1 MSPSE
6 EIDLGEFLGGG
17 RQLLDT
23 AAEIYGR
30 KLNPEEYW
38 WMGVALAATTLA
50 EMDGKPYAVNRLE
63 QLVDRLGYKGAR
75 GDWQQR
81 FMEELA
87 GLDAEG
93 LVWPLYQRSET
104 GAMESSGAELCARFD
119 AEAAYF
125 LALGHIGV
133 ALSLHK
139 ENRDHVKRLTG
150 AILSLVQDGSS
161 PDQEAAIL
169 GALKESGRE

>member
-1 MSPSE
+1 MSSSE
-6 EIDLGEFLGGG
+6 EIDLAQYLGGG

-23 AAEIYGR
+23 AAEVYGR
-30 KLNPEEYW
+30 TLTPEEYW

-50 EMDGKPYAVNRLE
+50 EMDGKHYAVNRLE

-81 FMEELA
+81 FVEELA
-87 GLDAEG
+87 ELNAEG
-93 LVWPLYQRSET
+93 LVWPLCQRSEA
-104 GAMESSGAELCARFD
+104 GAMEPSGAELSSRFD

-133 ALSLHK
+133 ALSLNR
-139 ENRDHVKRLTG
+139 ENQRQVESLTDAILG
-150 AILSLVQDGSS
+150 LVQGGCGTEWETAILS
-161 PDQEAAIL
+161 
-169 GALKESGRE
+169 ALKEAVKE

>member
-1 MSPSE
+1 MSSSE
-6 EIDLGEFLGGG
+6 EIDLAEYLGGG
-17 RQLLDT
+17 RQLLNT

-30 KLNPEEYW
+30 KLTPEEYW

-81 FMEELA
+81 FVEELA

-93 LVWPLYQRSET
+93 LVWPLYQRSES
-104 GAMESSGAELCARFD
+104 GAMEPSGAELSPRFD

-133 ALSLHK
+133 ALCLHR
-139 ENRDHVKRLTG
+139 ENARLVERLTG
-150 AILSLVQDGSS
+150 AILGLVQDGAG
-161 PDQEAAIL
+161 PEQEVAIL
-169 GALKESGRE
+169 GALKESGGE